1 MSEAEGPAML
11 HTASEVISL
20 SRKLETDSA
29 SFYESLASQYSQAAE
44 SFLAFAKENKKYV
57 IQVERAYYGVITDA
71 LEGCFAFNIN
81 EDDYSLATAVSEGA
95 GYPDI
100 LKQAVEMERKISAF
114 YSEAAEQSKSLMAD
128 VPRAFV
134 LIARKREGR
143 LAQLDSLL
151 KG

>member
-1 MSEAEGPAML
+1 MSEAEGPAIL

-29 SFYESLASQYSQAAE
+29 NFYESLAPQYNQAAE
-44 SFLAFAKENKKYV
+44 NFVSFAKENKKFV
-57 IQVERAYYGVITDA
+57 TQVERAYYGVITDA
-71 LEGCFAFNIN
+71 LEGCFAFNLN
-81 EDDYSLATAVSEGA
+81 EDDYSLTTALRDGA
-95 GYPDI
+95 EYPDV
-100 LKQAVEMERKISAF
+100 LKQAVDMEKKISAF
-114 YSEAAEQSKSLMAD
+114 YSEAAQQSKSLMAD

-151 KG
+151 QG